1 MEKKRISIVSLDP
14 RAGESYGREVRSL
27 FADHAE
33 VSVYNVQDGSATGV
47 LPRADLFVVST
58 DAYGSAEEVAR
69 HVPMDCQTMAVEVSF
84 RWSELRKLKE
94 IPEGTK
100 VLFVNMTQTMAR
112 EAITQL
118 NQFGINHIQL
128 IPFYPGAVL
137 EEDVHIAV
145 TPDELRYVPE
155 EIETK
160 INLGQRPCTSGMM
173 IEIALR
179 LELEYLLETK
189 PFQEYFRSIA
199 TSNYSFDQMFAKSI
213 RLESQFHILMEILEE
228 GVIGVNECGEVFA
241 CSHHA
246 EEITRVSA
254 SLVLGKRGEK
264 AFPYLDFSQCLQEK
278 RRIAPQ
284 VKKIHGVNVS
294 VEVVPVLRQDA
305 CVGAFAILQRFN
317 DMEVRQ
323 NELRKQLLHK
333 GHYAKYSF
341 QDIVGNSQAILRA
354 KEILKRM
361 AVSESP
367 VLLIGETG
375 TGKELFAHALH
386 QASRRKKE
394 PFVAVNV
401 AAFPENLLESEL
413 FGYEEGAFTGAKKG
427 GRPGLLELAHKG
439 TLFLDEVEGMSPMLQ
454 VKLLRVLQEREIMR
468 VGGNRIIS
476 IDVRLVAATNESLE
490 QKVEE
495 GSFRRDLYYRLNT
508 LPIMIPPLAKRDD
521 DVFLLIERFREE
533 LGGQFTLTEPIRKFL
548 KAYSWPGNIRELR
561 NVVEYF
567 IYTGNREITLED
579 LPPTIFGSGYARLR
593 PVMASGKKE
602 EQEEEWEDRERQ
614 GERKESEREK
624 HWENR
629 GKEGKKGEERQE
641 KGQKE
646 EENSRQEEKGRQEE
660 TEIFWFILGE
670 LYAASEKG
678 TYAGREKLLARAK
691 EAFLPT
697 SQQEIRNVL
706 ANMAEQG
713 LARVS
718 RGRGGSRLTLEGR
731 RVWERHTFTGSY
743 TP

>member
-1 MEKKRISIVSLDP
+1 MEKKRISVVSLDP
-14 RAGESYGREVRSL
+14 RAGESYGKEVKSL
-27 FADHAE
+27 FGDYADI
-33 VSVYNVQDGSATGV
+33 SVYNVLDGSATGV

-69 HVPMDCQTMAVEVSF
+69 HIPMDCQTMAVEVSF

-100 VLFVNMTQTMAR
+100 VLFVNMTQAMAR

-118 NQFGINHIQL
+118 NQFGINHLHL

-137 EEDVHIAV
+137 EEDVRMAV
-145 TPDELRYVPE
+145 TPDEMRYVPE

-179 LELEYLLETK
+179 LELEFLLETG
-189 PFQEYFRSIA
+189 PFKEYFRAIA
-199 TSNYSFDQMFAKSI
+199 TNNYSFDQMFAKSI

-228 GVIGVNECGEVFA
+228 GVIGINECGEIFA

-246 EEITRVSA
+246 EEITRVSSPLIMGSRA
-254 SLVLGKRGEK
+254 EK
-264 AFPYLDFSQCLQEK
+264 VFPYIDFSKCLKEK
-278 RRIAPQ
+278 SRIDAQ

-294 VEVVPVLRQDA
+294 VEVVPVLRQDV

-323 NELRKQLLHK
+323 SELRKQLLHK
-333 GHYAKYSF
+333 GHYAKYDF
-341 QDIVGNSQAILRA
+341 HHIIGHSQAIRKA
-354 KEILKRM
+354 KDILKRM
-361 AVSESP
+361 AASESP

-427 GRPGLLELAHKG
+427 GRPGLLEFAHKG

-468 VGGNRIIS
+468 VGGSRVIS
-476 IDVRLVAATNESLE
+476 IDVRIVAATNELLE

-495 GSFRRDLYYRLNT
+495 GAFRRDLYYRLNT
-508 LPIMIPPLAKRDD
+508 LPIMIPSLAERDED
-521 DVFLLIERFREE
+521 MFLLIEHFKEE
-533 LGGQFTLTEPIRKFL
+533 LGGEFSLTEPVHRFL
-548 KAYSWPGNIRELR
+548 REYSWPGNIRELR

-567 IYTGNREITLED
+567 IYTGHKQISMED
-579 LPPTIFGSGYARLR
+579 LPPTVLKHGPLKLR
-593 PVMASGKKE
+593 PVLPPSSANQNSPGKA
-602 EQEEEWEDRERQ
+602 
-614 GERKESEREK
+614 GEKT
-624 HWENR
+624 H
-629 GKEGKKGEERQE
+629 
-641 KGQKE
+641 
-646 EENSRQEEKGRQEE
+646 
-660 TEIFWFILGE
+660 TEAFWFVLE
-670 LYAASEKG
+670 QLYAAAREG
-678 TYAGREKLLARAK
+678 TFVGREKLLAKAR
-691 EAFLPT
+691 ECRMPL
-697 SQQEIRNVL
+697 SQQEVRNVL
-706 ANMAEQG
+706 AQMAADG
-713 LARVS
+713 LARVG
-718 RGRGGSRLTLEGR
+718 RGRGGSRLTGKGYEL
-731 RVWERHTFTGSY
+731 WEAHQRFSC
-743 TP
+743 

>member
-1 MEKKRISIVSLDP
+1 MNKKKITVVSLDP
-14 RAGESYGREVRSL
+14 RAGESYGGEIQSL
-27 FADHAE
+27 FGDYAHI
-33 VSVYNVQDGSATGV
+33 SVYNVQDGSATGV
-47 LPRADLFVVST
+47 LPKADLFVVST

-69 HVPMDCQTMAVEVSF
+69 HVPMGCQTMAIEVSF

-94 IPEGTK
+94 IPDRTK
-100 VLFVNMTQTMAR
+100 VLFVNLTQTMAR

-137 EEDVHIAV
+137 EEDVSIAV
-145 TPDELRYVPE
+145 TPDEMRYVPD
-155 EIETK
+155 EIQTK

-213 RLESQFHILMEILEE
+213 RLESQFYILMEILEE
-228 GVIGVNECGEVFA
+228 GIIGVNECGEIFA

-246 EEITRVSA
+246 EEITRVS
-254 SLVLGKRGEK
+254 SPLIMGKSGEK
-264 AFPYLDFSQCLQEK
+264 VFPYIDFSKCLKEK
-278 RRIAPQ
+278 ERIEAH
-284 VKKIHGVNVS
+284 VKKINGVNIS
-294 VEVVPVLRQDA
+294 IEVVPVLRQDA

-317 DMEVRQ
+317 DVEMRQ

-333 GHYAKYSF
+333 GHYAKYDF
-341 QDIVGNSQAILRA
+341 HDIIGNSQAILRA
-354 KEILKRM
+354 KEILRKM
-361 AVSESP
+361 AASESP

-427 GRPGLLELAHKG
+427 GRPGLLEFAHKG
-439 TLFLDEVEGMSPMLQ
+439 TLFLDEVEGMSPLLQ
-454 VKLLRVLQEREIMR
+454 IKLLRVLQERELMR

-476 IDVRLVAATNESLE
+476 IDVRIVAATNESLE

-508 LPIMIPPLAKRDD
+508 LPIMIPPLAERSDD
-521 DVFLLIERFREE
+521 IFLLIDHFKKE
-533 LGGQFTLTEPIRKFL
+533 LGARFELTEPIRKFL
-548 KAYSWPGNIRELR
+548 KEYSWPGNIRELR

-567 IYTGNREITLED
+567 IYTGHEQITLED
-579 LPPTIFGSGYARLR
+579 LPPTLSNHRGA
-593 PVMASGKKE
+593 KKE
-602 EQEEEWEDRERQ
+602 SDCLPSRED
-614 GERKESEREK
+614 SY
-624 HWENR
+624 EN
-629 GKEGKKGEERQE
+629 
-641 KGQKE
+641 
-646 EENSRQEEKGRQEE
+646 
-660 TEIFWFILGE
+660 IFWFVLE
-670 LYAASEKG
+670 QLYRASQSG
-678 TYAGREKLLARAK
+678 NYLGREKILAKAR
-691 EAFLPT
+691 ECYLPT
-697 SQQEIRNVL
+697 SQQEIRAVL
-706 ANMAEQG
+706 AEMSENG
-713 LARVS
+713 LVRVC
-718 RGRGGSRLTLEGR
+718 RGRGGSRLTPKGR
-731 RVWERHTFTGSY
+731 QLWETR
-743 TP
+743 